1 MAVMSEDAVPRASPA
16 ATPGPGDDGD
26 EHDRGLILERL
37 GWSVNER
44 LDANASFMRF
54 YLSIRP
60 DGPIIR
66 GE

>member
-1 MAVMSEDAVPRASPA
+1 MVSQDAVPRASPP
-16 ATPGPGDDGD
+16 ATSRPGDDGD

-37 GWSVNER
+37 GWSVDER